1 MTQIFPP
8 CEGLSTQSNTEPISN
23 TKEALRC
30 FHCGDVCPDASININ
45 EKYFCCQGCKVV
57 YEILDQ
63 NDLCNYYAIS
73 ENPGVSRKGDA
84 DAGKFKYL
92 DEPKIAEKILHYSD
106 EKISV
111 VSFFVPSM
119 HCSSCIWLLE
129 RLYRFDERIISSQV
143 NFLAKRISV
152 TFNRSLPMS
161 ELAALLTALGYE
173 PQILLDEK
181 DKETQRREQKTL
193 YIKTGIAGFAFGNIM
208 LLSFPEYLGIDET
221 SKDLRVFFSIVILI
235 LSLPVFFY
243 CSSGYFVSAYKGLKK
258 KSINIDVP
266 LSLGILALFI
276 QSVYDIIA
284 GAGPGFIDS
293 FSGLILFLLIGRVF
307 QDKTYEAFNFER
319 NYQSYFPISVT
330 VRKDGKE
337 EYKPLSDLQV
347 GDKAVIRNGE
357 LVPADGIVLNGEA
370 NIDYSFVTGE
380 AYSVKKQSGEFVYS
394 GGRHTGKSVEIEI
407 MKEVSQSYLTRLWN
421 DYESNKRRESGITT
435 FSNTVSKYFTVVL
448 LFIAMTGFF
457 LHLSDGIRIA
467 VYVFSSIL
475 IVACPCALALSTPF
489 ALGNA
494 LRIMGRNKF
503 FLKSSSTIETL
514 AKITTVIFD
523 KTGTL
528 TESGKSEVT
537 YQGESLTPNEFSI
550 LKSVLLQSTHPLS
563 RIVATYLEAEPIKE
577 IDSFQD
583 FPGEGI
589 CGTSGNIVLKAGS
602 HSFIGM
608 IKEEGVI
615 ISDREHSAET
625 RVYVAINDLPKGYFR
640 IGNKY
645 RNGITGMATE
655 IEKDYEVEVLSGDT
669 EAEKEN
675 LESIFPGAN
684 AIMFNMKP
692 VDKRKHIEELLATGK
707 RVMMVGDGL
716 NDASALA
723 QSSAGISVTE
733 DVYNFT
739 PSSDGIISAKAL
751 YLLPQFLNFTKQSVR
766 VIQESF
772 VISLVYNVIGLSVA
786 LTGNLSP
793 LFAAILMPVSSVTVV
808 VYTTLRTAFTA
819 KRKGLL

>member
-129 RLYRFDERIISSQV
+129 RLYRFDERIVSSQV

-152 TFNRSLPMS
+152 TFNRTLPMS
-161 ELAALLTALGYE
+161 ELAALITALGYE
-173 PQILLDEK
+173 PQVLLDEK
-181 DKETQRREQKTL
+181 DKEQQQRDQKTL

-208 LLSFPEYLGIDET
+208 LLSFPEYLGIDQ
-221 SKDLRVFFSIVILI
+221 SSNDLRVFFSIIILI

-243 CSSGYFVSAYKGLKK
+243 CSSGYFISAYKGLRKRT
-258 KSINIDVP
+258 INIDVP
-266 LSLGILALFI
+266 LSIGILALFI
-276 QSVYDIIA
+276 QSVYDIIV

-293 FSGLILFLLIGRVF
+293 FSGLILFLLVGRVF

-330 VRKDGKE
+330 VRKEGKE
-337 EYKPLSDLQV
+337 EYKPLAELQI
-347 GDKAVIRNGE
+347 GDKVVIRNGE
-357 LVPADGIVLNGEA
+357 LIPADGIVLNGEG

-380 AYSVKKQSGEFVYS
+380 AYAVKKQSGEFVYS

-421 DYESNKRRESGITT
+421 DFESSKRPDSSMTT
-435 FSNTVSKYFTVVL
+435 FSNTVSKYFTVAVL
-448 LFIAMTGFF
+448 LIAAAGFL
-457 LHLSDGIRIA
+457 LHIGDGIRAA
-467 VYVFSSIL
+467 VYVFSSVL

-528 TESGKSEVT
+528 TEAGRSEVS
-537 YQGESLTPNEFSI
+537 YLGETLTTRELSA
-550 LKSVLLQSTHPLS
+550 LKGVLLQSTHPLS
-563 RIVATYLEAEPIKE
+563 RIVAGNLDVEPLKE
-577 IDSFQD
+577 IDSFND

-589 CGTSGNIVLKAGS
+589 SGSAGGITLKAGS
-602 HSFIGM
+602 LRFTGM
-608 IKEEGVI
+608 TNAEGVV
-615 ISDREHSAET
+615 ISDREHSVET
-625 RVYVAINDLPKGYFR
+625 RVYISVNEMPRGYFR

-645 RNGITGMATE
+645 RDGITAMAAE
-655 IEKDYEVEVLSGDT
+655 IEKEYEVEILSGDT

-675 LESIFPGAN
+675 LSVIFPGAN
-684 AIMFNMKP
+684 ALQFNMNP
-692 VDKRKHIEELLATGK
+692 VDKRKHIEEHLSAGK

-723 QSSAGISVTE
+723 QSTAGISVTE